1 MQAAIYNARLKAL
14 RTEIAGLEIY
24 LAAQDT
30 EEQTKYLSEWSMQ
43 YLKNALHRKYGTD
56 HPKPTFLSSDLYF
69 KPQEVLTE
77 YPVVL
82 STTFSARSCLSSEII
97 YDYVIMDEASQVS
110 VETGA
115 LALSCARNAVIVGD
129 SMQLPN
135 VVTPEARL
143 KLDEIAGQFPI
154 PQSCDCARNSFLES
168 VYRTIPGVP
177 QTLLKEHY
185 RCHPKIIDFCNRKF
199 YGGNLVIMTRDN
211 AEPDVICAVKT
222 VEGNHD
228 HHHVNQREIDVI
240 RKEVLPTLSYDADNI
255 GIIAPYNAQ
264 VDALQQQIDIPV
276 DIATVHKFQGREK
289 DAIVMS
295 TVDNQISDFVDDPNL
310 LNVAVSRAKQK
321 FCLVVTGNKQQKSG
335 NISDLLAYIEYNN
348 FTVTESKIRSIFD
361 YLYKQYTEA
370 RMAYLTTRKRISEY
384 DSENL
389 TYALIEDILRN
400 NAAMRHLD
408 AVCHLPLRML
418 IRDFSL
424 LDESERRYA
433 KNGLTHVDFLI
444 YNKVGKQPV
453 LVIETDGFAHHQEGS
468 RQKERDRMKDRIL
481 ELYGIPNE
489 RLSTTE
495 SNERAR
501 IETKL
506 KEILH
511 IDYILPGK

>member
-1 MQAAIYNARLKAL
+1 
-14 RTEIAGLEIY
+14 
-24 LAAQDT
+24 
-30 EEQTKYLSEWSMQ
+30 
-43 YLKNALHRKYGTD
+43 
-56 HPKPTFLSSDLYF
+56 
-69 KPQEVLTE
+69 
-77 YPVVL
+77 
-82 STTFSARSCLSSEII
+82 
-97 YDYVIMDEASQVS
+97 
-110 VETGA
+110 
-115 LALSCARNAVIVGD
+115 
-129 SMQLPN
+129 
-135 VVTPEARL
+135 
-143 KLDEIAGQFPI
+143 
-154 PQSCDCARNSFLES
+154 
-168 VYRTIPGVP
+168 
-177 QTLLKEHY
+177 
-185 RCHPKIIDFCNRKF
+185 
-199 YGGNLVIMTRDN
+199 
-211 AEPDVICAVKT
+211 
-222 VEGNHD
+222 
-228 HHHVNQREIDVI
+228 
-240 RKEVLPTLSYDADNI
+240 
-255 GIIAPYNAQ
+255 
-264 VDALQQQIDIPV
+264 
-276 DIATVHKFQGREK
+276 
-289 DAIVMS
+289 MS
-295 TVDNQISDFVDDPNL
+295 TVENQISDFVDDPNL

-408 AVCHLPLRML
+408 VVCHLPLRML

-433 KNGLTHVDFLI
+433 GNGLTHVDFLI

-453 LVIETDGFAHHQEGS
+453 LVIETDGYQHHKEGS
-468 RQKERDRMKDRIL
+468 RQKERDIMKDRIL
-481 ELYGIPNE
+481 ELYGIPCE

-495 SNERAR
+495 SNEQER